1 MYGNVNHEVD
11 SYGFIG
17 TLWGLTPQWS
27 LVIFGD
33 KSWMVAEAPNIPETH
48 RKHEWSWSPSSMLSI
63 AYGVKVTDPWLHR
76 YDPSQIP
83 QPPSKTQSA
92 RSDLANI
99 AQKKAFLLNM
109 LWQAKWVAWGASC
122 WKKHENSQHLQA
134 HLCLFICCYKFTKYF
149 GLIRR
154 QPTWRWASLTKPHQG
169 LLDVWGLQCTTI
181 N

>member
-1 MYGNVNHEVD
+1 MYGNVNHKVD

-99 AQKKAFLLNM
+99 AQKKRSCSTCFDKPNEWLEVHHVEKNM
-109 LWQAKWVAWGASC
+109 KTPNIFRHTCVYSSVVT
-122 WKKHENSQHLQA
+122 NLQNT
-134 HLCLFICCYKFTKYF
+134 L
-149 GLIRR
+149 
-154 QPTWRWASLTKPHQG
+154 
-169 LLDVWGLQCTTI
+169 V
-181 N
+181 